1 MSSIYNGQFLGNI
14 LVVGR
19 TNCGKT
25 TFIEKL
31 GLNNFF
37 GNIIKTERVSG
48 IVIDKKREAEIQS
61 YFKNET
67 EVHIGKDQDQLD
79 SLIDAFKQR
88 SHENYDDNS
97 NNVNS
102 SFGENRKMDRLIIMD
117 DVSGIAD
124 VSKNFS
130 NFLTVSRKFGYNCVY
145 VFHVIVPSSQVWQ
158 KIISQTN
165 IFNIF
170 PASVP
175 FNTVSKIIQS
185 NCILQSKKYV
195 PARSLWLNRVFS
207 DLANSHEKHCLTI
220 DCGYL
225 NKNGPGRYRSSA
237 DNPDRQV
244 CYFNKPGDNVF
255 YNTFISERIKE
266 GEYSEGIYFKI
277 EKVRGNNDKEN
288 FDAKRILENGKSNA
302 RSDGIFV
309 ASKPEQDGTGT
320 IRPGNKRFGDSFEN
334 LYRRNRKSAKP
345 KFLSG

>member
-1 MSSIYNGQFLGNI
+1 MTFIYNGQFLGNI

-19 TNCGKT
+19 TNCSKA

-37 GNIIKTERVSG
+37 GNIVKTEWVGG
-48 IVIDKKREAEIQS
+48 IAIDKKREAKIQS

-67 EVHIGKDQDQLD
+67 EVHIAQDQDKLD
-79 SLIDAFKQR
+79 SLIDTFKQR
-88 SHENYDDNS
+88 SQENDNS

-102 SFGENRKMDRLIIMD
+102 SFGENIKMDRLIIMD

-124 VSKNFS
+124 LSKKFS

-145 VFHVIVPSSQVWQ
+145 VFHVIFPSSQVWQ

-170 PASVP
+170 PASVS

-220 DCGYL
+220 GCGYL
-225 NKNGPGRYRSSA
+225 NKNGPGRYRSST
-237 DNPDRQV
+237 DNPDKQV
-244 CYFNKPGDNVF
+244 CYFNKPGDDVF

-277 EKVRGNNDKEN
+277 EKVRGNNNKEN
-288 FDAKRILENGKSNA
+288 FHAKRILEDGAGNA
-302 RSDGIFV
+302 RSDGIYA
-309 ASKPEQDGTGT
+309 ASKPEQDGAGAGT
-320 IRPGNKRFGDSFEN
+320 VRPGNKRFGDSFEN
-334 LYRRNRKSAKP
+334 LCRRKRKSAKP

>member
-1 MSSIYNGQFLGNI
+1 M
-14 LVVGR
+14 
-19 TNCGKT
+19 
-25 TFIEKL
+25 
-31 GLNNFF
+31 
-37 GNIIKTERVSG
+37 
-48 IVIDKKREAEIQS
+48 
-61 YFKNET
+61 
-67 EVHIGKDQDQLD
+67 
-79 SLIDAFKQR
+79 
-88 SHENYDDNS
+88 
-97 NNVNS
+97 
-102 SFGENRKMDRLIIMD
+102 
-117 DVSGIAD
+117 
-124 VSKNFS
+124 
-130 NFLTVSRKFGYNCVY
+130 
-145 VFHVIVPSSQVWQ
+145 WQ

-237 DNPDRQV
+237 NNPDRQV
-244 CYFNKPGDNVF
+244 CYFNKPGDDVF

-288 FDAKRILENGKSNA
+288 FDAKRILEDGTGNV
-302 RSDGIFV
+302 RSDGIYA
-309 ASKPEQDGTGT
+309 ASKPEQDGAGAGT

-334 LYRRNRKSAKP
+334 LYRRKQKSAKP